1 MPSPTVN
8 KNANYGGRQPNDT
21 AYVKYFQPGSS
32 SDLWT
37 TTTYIYN
44 SSKQQVLIP
53 SSNNYNNVY
62 IPGNLFVDGNIVTP
76 SDITLK
82 ENIVE
87 VSTELS
93 DNIMNLKPVQ
103 YTFKNDF
110 KKNKQIHYGFI
121 AQDFEGFFPEL
132 VSIKPGKPGNIKA
145 INYLEIIPLL
155 VGKMQKMQNEIDELK
170 DLLKGQIQGQEQG
183 QGQGQEQ
190 EQIEKSVNSK
200 E

>member
-1 MPSPTVN
+1 MSGTTN

-21 AYVKYFQPGSS
+21 AYVKYFQPGVP

-37 TTTYIYN
+37 TSSYTY
-44 SSKQQVLIP
+44 KGVRQQVIVP
-53 SSNNYNNVY
+53 SSYNYSSVY
-62 IPGNLFVDGNIVTP
+62 IPGNLFVDGSIVSP

-82 ENIVE
+82 ENIVDI
-87 VSTELS
+87 SAELS

-110 KKNKQIHYGFI
+110 KNGSNIHYGFI
-121 AQDFEGFFPEL
+121 AQEFETFFPQL
-132 VSIKPGKPGNIKA
+132 VSTKPGKPEKVKA

-170 DLLKGQIQGQEQG
+170 LKLQEQG
-183 QGQGQEQ
+183 QGQLE
-190 EQIEKSVNSK
+190 IPINSK